1 MQGLGLKTAQDAFL
15 SSVWDTKGS
24 PFNVGLLGC
33 SDNHLR
39 KRPAL
44 QQGIWGIY
52 SRPWLYSLDWF
63 LPAQLPEEL
72 FPCRTWLRWHFGQ
85 LGLNM
90 PNLLRAGMIRLQQSL
105 VLGFFSAKSQSQYE
119 ITLFLE
125 HICTAMLFMV
135 DSSSREVVDLMTEVK
150 ALYRN
155 KRNYQVR
162 LLKEEL
168 LFSFRNCWLWNWK
181 VSFCVGI
188 FFLNGP
194 QSHLHICFFYF
205 IAYARTISIIFF
217 SSFGSAVLW
226 RKPRKCL
233 LH

>member
-1 MQGLGLKTAQDAFL
+1 
-15 SSVWDTKGS
+15 
-24 PFNVGLLGC
+24 
-33 SDNHLR
+33 
-39 KRPAL
+39 
-44 QQGIWGIY
+44 
-52 SRPWLYSLDWF
+52 
-63 LPAQLPEEL
+63 
-72 FPCRTWLRWHFGQ
+72 
-85 LGLNM
+85 M

-168 LFSFRNCWLWNWK
+168 LFSFRNCWLWN
-181 VSFCVGI
+181 
-188 FFLNGP
+188 
-194 QSHLHICFFYF
+194 
-205 IAYARTISIIFF
+205 
-217 SSFGSAVLW
+217 
-226 RKPRKCL
+226 
-233 LH
+233 